1 MANRRMLNKTVV
13 ESDPFFEMPADSQAL
28 YMHLVLNADDEG
40 FVGNPETIRRMTGFS
55 KDSLRLL
62 IAKGFLISF
71 QSGVVVVTHWE
82 MQNKIQP
89 SRKTKTIFTDEKGLL
104 LVDEQGKYL
113 IFNNSSEP
121 CQQDAD
127 KMPEECQRV
136 ADKTSE
142 QVSIGKDSIDKYST
156 DKSSIELGKYRD
168 SIEKV
173 EDREN
178 IDNRGYGGK
187 KEKERKEPN
196 TTSYPQYS
204 SPSYPQSQQ
213 LEPDDVVD
221 LFNDICTTYP
231 TVNDITQYSTAL
243 SNSLILDRYS
253 KADYSTIFQK
263 AEQSSTLKARIH
275 SEESP
280 VDFGWILEHSKEI
293 KNGAFDN

>member
-1 MANRRMLNKTVV
+1 MANRRMLNKAVV

-55 KDSLRLL
+55 KDSLKLL

-127 KMPEECQRV
+127 KMSEECQRV

-142 QVSIGKDSIDKYST
+142 QVSIGKDSIDKY
-156 DKSSIELGKYRD
+156 SIELGKYRD

-196 TTSYPQYS
+196 MTSCPQYS

-213 LEPDDVVD
+213 LKPNDIVD

-231 TVNDITQYSTAL
+231 TVDDITQYSTAL

-263 AEQSSTLKARIH
+263 AEQSSALKARIH
-275 SEESP
+275 DEESP

>member
-55 KDSLRLL
+55 KDSLKLL

-127 KMPEECQRV
+127 KMSEECQRV

-142 QVSIGKDSIDKYST
+142 QVSIGKDSIDKYSI

-196 TTSYPQYS
+196 MTSCPQYS

-213 LEPDDVVD
+213 LVD

-231 TVNDITQYSTAL
+231 TVDDITQYSTAL

-275 SEESP
+275 SEETP

-293 KNGAFDN
+293 KDGAFDN

>member
-127 KMPEECQRV
+127 KMSEECQRV

-142 QVSIGKDSIDKYST
+142 QVSIGKYSIDKDSIDKS
-156 DKSSIELGKYRD
+156 

-173 EDREN
+173 EDRES

-187 KEKERKEPN
+187 KERERKEPN
-196 TTSYPQYS
+196 MTSCPQYS

-213 LEPDDVVD
+213 LTADAVAG
-221 LFNDICTTYP
+221 LFNGICTTYP

-275 SEESP
+275 DEESP

-293 KNGAFDN
+293 KDGAFDN

>member
-196 TTSYPQYS
+196 TTSYPQCS

-213 LEPDDVVD
+213 PEADDVVK
-221 LFNDICTTYP
+221 LFNAICITYP

-275 SEESP
+275 DEESP
-280 VDFGWILEHSKEI
+280 VDFGWILEHSKKI

>member
-55 KDSLRLL
+55 KDSLKLL

-127 KMPEECQRV
+127 KMSEECQRV

-142 QVSIGKDSIDKYST
+142 QVSIGKDSIDKYSI

-178 IDNRGYGGK
+178 IDNRVYGGK

-196 TTSYPQYS
+196 MTSCPQYS

-213 LEPDDVVD
+213 LKPNDIVD

-231 TVNDITQYSTAL
+231 TVDDITQYSTAL

-275 SEESP
+275 SEETP

-293 KNGAFDN
+293 KDGAFDN

>member
-55 KDSLRLL
+55 KDSLKLL

-89 SRKTKTIFTDEKGLL
+89 SRKTKTIFIDEKGLL

-127 KMPEECQRV
+127 KMSEECQRV

-142 QVSIGKDSIDKYST
+142 QVSIGKDSIDKYSI

-196 TTSYPQYS
+196 MTSCPQYS

-213 LEPDDVVD
+213 LEPNDIVD

-231 TVNDITQYSTAL
+231 TVDDITQYSTAL

-275 SEESP
+275 SEETP

-293 KNGAFDN
+293 KDGAFDN